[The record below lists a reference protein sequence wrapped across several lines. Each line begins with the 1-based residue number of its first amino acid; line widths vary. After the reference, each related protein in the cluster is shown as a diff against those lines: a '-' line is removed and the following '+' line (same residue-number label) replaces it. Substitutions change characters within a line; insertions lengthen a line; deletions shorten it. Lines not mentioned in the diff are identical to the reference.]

1 MRSRPA
7 TLAVLPGPGAPP
19 ANRACIRAAAGLC
32 WLCALTGPNMAPH
45 LEPSRQRLPSVL
57 IVDDDQDTLR
67 LVSEFLSFSGLDV
80 WTAATAPA
88 ALTSALE
95 HHPDVVVTDI
105 SLPGADGWTLCR
117 SLREDERTRTCGVIA
132 LTGWVHD
139 RELNARA
146 KEAGV
151 DVVLTK
157 PCLPDALLGKI
168 DEVRRRALLLRVRG
182 QHAIARAATLR
193 TRSDRLAEKSA
204 AIQKRVKPRR

>member
-1 MRSRPA
+1 
-7 TLAVLPGPGAPP
+7 
-19 ANRACIRAAAGLC
+19 
-32 WLCALTGPNMAPH
+32 MAPH

-67 LVSEFLSFSGLDV
+67 LYSEFLSFSGLDV